1 VTHQAEGQKSTLQPC
16 SIRNYL
22 LAIAA
27 VLLGV
32 TCWAYGAT
40 FVELARR
47 WSGDPQYSHG
57 YLVPLFAA
65 WLLWERR
72 GLLSGRKNEPAWWG
86 FPLLLAGAVL
96 RLVGGGFYLT
106 WVSEVSLLLVL
117 AGIVTIVGGKSAL
130 RWAWPGIAFLAFMIP
145 LPGRLNTTLGGP
157 LQRVGTTASTYLL
170 QLLGF
175 PAVAEGNVILLNEVE
190 LGIVEACSGLR
201 MLVIFFALATAFALL
216 LRRPLVIR
224 LLLVLSAAPI
234 AVIANVVRITATGV
248 LHETVGSEVANLVF
262 HDLAGWLMMLFAL
275 GLLGLELLVL
285 QRLIVVT
292 DPATAKEQSL
302 MPAAFGLSNAFVPNG
317 KDPGPKKGA
326 PDKASNVQFT
336 RT

>member
-1 VTHQAEGQKSTLQPC
+1 
-16 SIRNYL
+16 

-27 VLLGV
+27 VLLAA

-47 WSGDPQYSHG
+47 WSADPQYSHG

-72 GLLSGRKNEPAWWG
+72 GLLSDRPVGPTWWG
-86 FPLLLAGAVL
+86 LSLLLAGATL
-96 RLVGGGFYLT
+96 RLIGGGFYLT
-106 WVSEVSLLLVL
+106 WIDEVSLLLVL
-117 AGIVTIVGGKSAL
+117 AGITAIVGGKAAL

-145 LPGRLNTTLGGP
+145 LPGRLNSALGGP

-175 PAVAEGNVILLNEVE
+175 PAVAEGNVILLNDVE

-234 AVIANVVRITATGV
+234 ALIANIVRITATGV

-262 HDLAGWLMMLFAL
+262 HDLAGWLMMLLAL

-285 QRLIVVT
+285 QRLIVVI
-292 DPATAKEQSL
+292 DPATAEEQSRT
-302 MPAAFGLSNAFVPNG
+302 PAAFGLSNAFVPNG
-317 KDPGPKKGA
+317 KDAGPKKGA
-326 PDKASNVQFT
+326 LDKTPDVQLT